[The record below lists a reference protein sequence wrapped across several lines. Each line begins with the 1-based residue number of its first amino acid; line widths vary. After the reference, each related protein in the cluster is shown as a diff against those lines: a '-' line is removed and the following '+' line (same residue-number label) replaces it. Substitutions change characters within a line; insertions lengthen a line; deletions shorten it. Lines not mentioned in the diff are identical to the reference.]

1 MREYK
6 PGDDYGRII
15 FDPDEV
21 MRRQGTNDAELC
33 EYARIRPEQLRH
45 YRQDKIKKLSHDFVA
60 RLCYVLECQ
69 PGEIFRYIPAGE
81 DSDVEE
87 DSAAGEDSAAEED
100 SAAGE
105 QAF

>member
-1 MREYK
+1 MCAHKRADC
-6 PGDDYGRII
+6 GHII
-15 FDPDEV
+15 FAPDEV
-21 MRRQGTNDAELC
+21 MRRQGTNAAELC

-81 DSDVEE
+81 G
-87 DSAAGEDSAAEED
+87 SAAGEDSAAEED